1 MKSLLLEDLVMNWR
15 LSPPYPVTASVLALF
30 NVLFVFMDAL
40 AFLSSFSVISDYV
53 LSMCEFFLLG
63 QKRKQTGFLTGIEN
77 LLPSAFSEEFGKISN
92 FSILSE

>member
-1 MKSLLLEDLVMNWR
+1 
-15 LSPPYPVTASVLALF
+15 
-30 NVLFVFMDAL
+30 MDAL

-77 LLPSAFSEEFGKISN
+77 SPAICFF
-92 FSILSE
+92 